1 MHLDFSPF
9 AEFGNQLVTL
19 DLHAGGEPIRL
30 LIDGLPPIPGE
41 TINDRRLFVSEHFDH
56 VRLLLTR
63 EPRGHRDM
71 VAAVITDPVSS
82 NGAFGIVFMDACRYP
97 YMCGHGTIGAVTAF
111 IEMDWYAADGREIP
125 AVVSPETEVAV
136 VVDSPSGPI
145 VARALV
151 TGTDDGRPRVESVA
165 IRLESAFA
173 YLLDRPLHVP
183 GLGEITVDVAF
194 AGGFFVMVSI
204 EQLSGLGGP
213 FQLQEEDIALTPE
226 NAPQLIQLGM
236 AITEAANQQ
245 LEVQHPVRTFID
257 TIDVVEFYDPIG
269 DAQGQGKS
277 AVIYGEGHID
287 RSACGTGTSAKMALL
302 HRQGKLSVDA
312 KYVNHSPLGS
322 TFEGRI
328 LDEILVGSIPAIVP
342 QIRGRAHITGLHR
355 FVVTADDPF
364 PRGFLI

>member
-1 MHLDFSPF
+1 MHLDISPF
-9 AEFGNQLVTL
+9 AKFENQLVTL

-41 TINDRRLFVSEHFDH
+41 TINDKRLFISEHFDH
-56 VRLLLTR
+56 VRLLLTQ

-82 NGAFGIVFMDACRYP
+82 KGDFGIVFMDACRYP
-97 YMCGHGTIGAVTAF
+97 HMCGHGTIGAVTAF
-111 IEMDWYAADGREIP
+111 IEMGWLGADRREIR
-125 AVVSPETEVAV
+125 AVGSPETEVV

-145 VARALV
+145 VARAFL
-151 TGTDDGRPRVESVA
+151 TGTDGGRPRVEAVA

-173 YLLDRPLHVP
+173 SVLDRSLHVP
-183 GLGEITVDVAF
+183 GLGEIAVDVAF

-204 EQLSGLGGP
+204 EQLSKLGGLFP
-213 FQLQEEDIALTPE
+213 LQEEPFALTQE
-226 NAPQLIQLGM
+226 NAPRLIRLGM

-245 LEVQHPVRTFID
+245 LQVQHPVRTFID
-257 TIDVVEFYDPIG
+257 TIDVVEFYDPSG
-269 DAQGQGKS
+269 DADGQGKS

-312 KYVNHSPLGS
+312 KYLNRSPLGS

-328 LDEILVGSIPAIVP
+328 LDEISVGSIPAIVP
-342 QIRGRAHITGLHR
+342 EIRGRAHITGLHR
-355 FVVTADDPF
+355 FVVTGEDPF

>member
-1 MHLDFSPF
+1 MHLDISSF
-9 AEFGNQLVTL
+9 AKFETQLVTL

-30 LIDGLPPIPGE
+30 LIDGLPPVPGE
-41 TINDRRLFVSEHFDH
+41 TINDKRLFISEHLDH
-56 VRLLLTR
+56 VRLVLTR

-82 NGAFGIVFMDACRYP
+82 KGDFGIVFMDACRYP

-111 IEMDWYAADGREIP
+111 VEMGWLEAHGREVL
-125 AVVSPETEVAV
+125 ALGSSETEVAV

-145 VARALV
+145 VARAFV
-151 TGTDDGRPRVESVA
+151 TGTDEGRARVESVA

-173 YLLDRPLHVP
+173 YLLDQPLHVP

-204 EQLSGLGGP
+204 EQLSNLHSLFP
-213 FQLQEEDIALTPE
+213 LQDEPLALTPE
-226 NAPQLIQLGM
+226 NAPQLIRLGM

-245 LEVQHPVRTFID
+245 LQVQHPARTFID
-257 TIDVVEFYDPIG
+257 TIDVVEFYDPSG

-312 KYVNHSPLGS
+312 KYLNHSPLGS

-328 LDEILVGSIPAIVP
+328 LDEISVGSIPAIVP
-342 QIRGRAHITGLHR
+342 EIRGRAHVTGLHR
-355 FVVTADDPF
+355 FVVTEEDPF
-364 PRGFLI
+364 PEGFLI